1 MRGSKRMADFE
12 DREGS
17 EKHKEWEA
25 EDRFTSFMFGPRKAS
40 KGNSPQHHEEPR
52 NNQSTIDYEKLMT
65 NIDTLLD
72 SFRGLKPL
80 FSKVSPYIQQIWK
93 KK

>member
-1 MRGSKRMADFE
+1 MADFE
-12 DREGS
+12 DREGF
-17 EKHKEWEA
+17 KKQKEWEA
-25 EDRFTSFMFGPRKAS
+25 EDRFTSFMFGPRKEGR
-40 KGNSPQHHEEPR
+40 GNRSHHREELR
-52 NNQSTIDYEKLMT
+52 TNQSTIDYEELMT

-80 FSKVSPYIQQIWK
+80 FSKVYPYIQQIWK